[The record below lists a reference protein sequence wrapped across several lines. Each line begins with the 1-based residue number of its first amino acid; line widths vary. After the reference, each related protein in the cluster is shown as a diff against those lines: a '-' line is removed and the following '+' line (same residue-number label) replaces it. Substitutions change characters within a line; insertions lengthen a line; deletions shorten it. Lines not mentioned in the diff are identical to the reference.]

1 MSTEQE
7 KQQKID
13 AWYQNFIQQISQP
26 PYSVQPHRAEDKG
39 RLYRWMDQPKMNGIN
54 EEFMEAPVK
63 PGEDLYDKRNELYEL
78 AEQGKLYIFELG
90 SQLDCSQVRTEPD
103 NKLLYDL
110 KNDVLREPTPPKPV
124 EQKLSFFKSIF
135 NALFGA
141 FKAERLQLEEKY
153 AQEMRQYNW
162 HKSGVECEGPPSRSM
177 STARKNAIKDN
188 QEVVRSYIP
197 TILKNVNEELEKGKD
212 LLSWQKDAN
221 EARAKMYSAF
231 RDGTPLTRE
240 EREDILAKLIVF
252 RMGEYKTKIEDKSAQ
267 ANALQDLLHKQPE
280 KAKEIET
287 ILKSSP
293 NVQERVNKGDAFLV
307 SCTFSPV
314 NLDTAVK
321 EALGSLITGNGQH
334 QKQAENLKQLMKTTA
349 EPQAQQQ
356 VQQGQPQSQPQ
367 LVPQP
372 MGMGGSPM

>member
-1 MSTEQE
+1 MATEQE

-39 RLYRWMDQPKMNGIN
+39 RLYRWMDRPKMNGIN

-90 SQLDCSQVRTEPD
+90 SQFDCSQVRTEPD
-103 NKLLYDL
+103 SKLLYDL

-124 EQKLSFFKSIF
+124 EQQLGFFKRIF

-197 TILKNVNEELEKGKD
+197 TILKNVNEELEKGED
-212 LLSWQKDAN
+212 LLPWQKDAN
-221 EARAKMYSAF
+221 EARAKMYTAF

-321 EALGSLITGNGQH
+321 EALGSLMSGSGQH
-334 QKQAENLKQLMKTTA
+334 QKQAENLRQLLKTTVG
-349 EPQAQQQ
+349 PQMQQPKAGGL
-356 VQQGQPQSQPQ
+356 VQ
-367 LVPQP
+367 
-372 MGMGGSPM
+372 